1 MVKNET
7 YLLGSQKKENF
18 KRPRAFF
25 TERNDHMLKAGI
37 VGLPNVGKSTLFNAI
52 TKAEALA
59 ANYPFATIEPN
70 VGIVYVQD
78 PRLEVLEK
86 IYKPKKV
93 VPTAYEFIDIAG
105 LVRGASKGEG
115 LGNQFLSHIR
125 EVDAICQVVRCFE
138 DGNITHVEGTVN
150 PIRDIETVNIEL
162 SLADMEQLEKRI
174 SRLEKKAKA
183 KVKEAI
189 EEYDIL
195 IRIKQALDQGV
206 SPRTIGFNEEELKS
220 IKNYS
225 LLTMKPMIYIA
236 NVSEDD
242 LHHPLEN
249 KHYIT
254 LLEHAKREGTDVVLI
269 SAQVEMEIASLEP
282 EEQVTFLEAYGL
294 KKSGLNTVIERS
306 YELLGL
312 KTYFTAGEPEV
323 RAWTF
328 KEGMKAP
335 QCAGIIHSDFE
346 RGFIKAETL
355 AYRDLIK
362 YGTPQVAKENG
373 RVRLEGKEYVVQD
386 GDIMLFRFNV

>member
-1 MVKNET
+1 
-7 YLLGSQKKENF
+7 
-18 KRPRAFF
+18 
-25 TERNDHMLKAGI
+25 MLKAGI
-37 VGLPNVGKSTLFNAI
+37 IGLPNVGKSTLFNAI

-59 ANYPFATIEPN
+59 ANYPFATIDPN
-70 VGIVYVQD
+70 VGVVYVQD
-78 PRLEVLEK
+78 PRLDVLEK

-138 DGNITHVEGTVN
+138 DGNITHVEGSID
-150 PIRDIETVNIEL
+150 PIRDIETIKIEL
-162 SLADMEQLEKRI
+162 NLADMDSIEKRL

-183 KVKEAI
+183 KLKDAI
-189 EEYDIL
+189 EEQEIL
-195 IRIKQALDQGV
+195 LKIKKVLDENG
-206 SPRTIGFNEEELKS
+206 SPRLLTFEEEELKLIRS
-220 IKNYS
+220 FNLLS
-225 LLTMKPMIYIA
+225 LKPMIYIA
-236 NVSEDD
+236 NVSEED
-242 LHHPLEN
+242 LHHPESN
-249 KHYIT
+249 VHYQN
-254 LLEHAKREGTDVVLI
+254 LLKFAKSEGTEVVLI

-282 EEQVTFLEAYGL
+282 EEQLTFLEAYGL
-294 KKSGLNTVIERS
+294 KKSGLNEVIEKS

-328 KEGMKAP
+328 RKGMKAP
-335 QCAGIIHSDFE
+335 QCAGIIHTDFE

-355 AYRDLIK
+355 SYQDLIK
-362 YGTPQVAKENG
+362 YGTPQICKENG
-373 RVRLEGKEYVVQD
+373 KVRLEGKDYVVQD

>member
-1 MVKNET
+1 
-7 YLLGSQKKENF
+7 
-18 KRPRAFF
+18 
-25 TERNDHMLKAGI
+25 MLKAGI

-59 ANYPFATIEPN
+59 ANYPFATIDPN

-78 PRLEVLEK
+78 PRLDVLEK

-138 DGNITHVEGTVN
+138 DGNITHVEGSID
-150 PIRDIETVNIEL
+150 PLRDIETIQIEL
-162 SLADMEQLEKRI
+162 SLADLEQIDKRI

-183 KVKEAI
+183 KVKEAQ
-189 EEYDIL
+189 EEYDVL
-195 IRIKQALDQGV
+195 IRIKGALDQSL
-206 SPRTIGFNEEELKS
+206 SPRTIDFNEEELKL
-220 IKNYS
+220 IKNFS

-242 LHHPLEN
+242 LHHPMSN
-249 KHYIT
+249 KHYT
-254 LLEHAKREGTDVVLI
+254 RLLDKAKENHTEVVLI

-294 KKSGLNTVIERS
+294 KKSGLNEVIEKS
-306 YELLGL
+306 YTLLGL

-328 KEGMKAP
+328 KQGMKAP

-355 AYRDLIK
+355 AYDDLIK
-362 YGTPQVAKENG
+362 YGTPQIAKENG
-373 RVRLEGKEYVVQD
+373 RVRLEGKDYVVQD

>member
-1 MVKNET
+1 MPF
-7 YLLGSQKKENF
+7 LLKGF
-18 KRPRAFF
+18 
-25 TERNDHMLKAGI
+25 DIMLKAGI

-138 DGNITHVEGTVN
+138 DGNITHVEGAID

-195 IRIKQALDQGV
+195 VRIKEALDQGI
-206 SPRTIGFNEEELKS
+206 SPRTIDFDEEALKS
-220 IKNYS
+220 IKNFN

-242 LHHPLEN
+242 LHHPLDN
-249 KHYIT
+249 KHYLS
-254 LLEHAKREGTDVVLI
+254 LLDYAKREGTDVVLI

-282 EEQVTFLEAYGL
+282 EEQVTFLDAYGL
-294 KKSGLNTVIERS
+294 KKSGLNTVIEKS

-362 YGTPQVAKENG
+362 YGTPQIAKENG
-373 RVRLEGKEYVVQD
+373 RVRLEGKEYIVQD

>member
-1 MVKNET
+1 
-7 YLLGSQKKENF
+7 
-18 KRPRAFF
+18 
-25 TERNDHMLKAGI
+25 MLKAGI
-37 VGLPNVGKSTLFNAI
+37 IGLPNVGKSTLFNAI

-70 VGIVYVQD
+70 VGVVYVQD
-78 PRLEVLEK
+78 PRLDVLEK

-138 DGNITHVEGTVN
+138 DGNITHVEGNIDPV
-150 PIRDIETVNIEL
+150 RDIETVKIEL
-162 SLADMEQLEKRI
+162 SLADLDSVDKRI
-174 SRLEKKAKA
+174 YRLEKKAKA
-183 KVKEAI
+183 KLKEAI
-189 EEYDIL
+189 LEHEIL
-195 IRIKQALDQGV
+195 SKIKVVLDDNGN
-206 SPRTIGFNEEELKS
+206 PRLIDFTEEELK
-220 IKNYS
+220 IVKNFN

-236 NVSEDD
+236 NVAEED
-242 LHHPLEN
+242 LHDSSKN
-249 KHYIT
+249 IHYQNLSKLAQT
-254 LLEHAKREGTDVVLI
+254 EGTEVVLI

-282 EEQVTFLEAYGL
+282 EEQLTFLEAYGL
-294 KKSGLNTVIERS
+294 KKSGLNEVIEKS
-306 YELLGL
+306 YYLLGL

-328 KEGMKAP
+328 KKGMKAP
-335 QCAGIIHSDFE
+335 QCAGIIHTDFE

-355 AYRDLIK
+355 AYDDLIK
-362 YGTPQVAKENG
+362 YGTPQIAKENG
-373 RVRLEGKEYVVQD
+373 RVRLEGKDYVVQD

>member
-1 MVKNET
+1 
-7 YLLGSQKKENF
+7 
-18 KRPRAFF
+18 
-25 TERNDHMLKAGI
+25 MLKAGI

-59 ANYPFATIEPN
+59 ANYPFATIDPN
-70 VGIVYVQD
+70 VGVVYVQD
-78 PRLEVLEK
+78 PRLDVLEK

-138 DGNITHVEGTVN
+138 DNNITHVEGSVD
-150 PIRDIETVNIEL
+150 PIRDIETIKIEL
-162 SLADMEQLEKRI
+162 NLADLESIEKRI
-174 SRLEKKAKA
+174 GRLEKKAKA
-183 KVKEAI
+183 KVKEAM
-189 EEYDIL
+189 EEYEVL
-195 IRIKQALDQGV
+195 VKIKETLDANGN
-206 SPRTIGFNEEELKS
+206 PRYLEFSDEQLKL
-220 IKNYS
+220 IKNFNLLS
-225 LLTMKPMIYIA
+225 LKPMIYIA

-242 LHHPLEN
+242 LHHPEAN
-249 KHYIT
+249 QHYQN
-254 LLEHAKREGTDVVLI
+254 LLKYSQKEHTEVVFI

-294 KKSGLNTVIERS
+294 KKSGLNEVIERS
-306 YELLGL
+306 YKLLGL

-355 AYRDLIK
+355 AYDDLLK
-362 YGTPQVAKENG
+362 YKTPQAAKEAG
-373 RVRLEGKEYVVQD
+373 RVRLEGKEYLVQD

>member
-1 MVKNET
+1 
-7 YLLGSQKKENF
+7 
-18 KRPRAFF
+18 
-25 TERNDHMLKAGI
+25 MLKAGI

-59 ANYPFATIEPN
+59 ANYPFATIDPN

-78 PRLEVLEK
+78 PRLDVLEK

-138 DGNITHVEGTVN
+138 DGNITHVEGDID
-150 PIRDIETVNIEL
+150 PIRDIETVTIEL
-162 SLADMEQLEKRI
+162 SLADMEQIEKRI

-183 KVKEAI
+183 KVKEAQ
-189 EEYDIL
+189 EEFDVL
-195 IRIKQALDQGV
+195 KKIKDALDQDI
-206 SPRTIGFNEEELKS
+206 SPRTIYFTDEELKL
-220 IKNYS
+220 IKNFS
-225 LLTMKPMIYIA
+225 LLSMKPMIYIA
-236 NVSEDD
+236 NVSEED
-242 LHHPLEN
+242 LHDPMHN
-249 KHYIT
+249 KHYVR
-254 LLEHAKREGTDVVLI
+254 LLEYAKESKTDVVLI

-282 EEQVTFLEAYGL
+282 EEQLTFLEAYGL
-294 KKSGLNTVIERS
+294 KKSGLNEVIDKS

-312 KTYFTAGEPEV
+312 NTYFTAGEPEV

-328 KEGMKAP
+328 KKGMKAP

-355 AYRDLIK
+355 AYNDLIT

-373 RVRLEGKEYVVQD
+373 KVRLEGKDYVVQD

>member
-1 MVKNET
+1 
-7 YLLGSQKKENF
+7 
-18 KRPRAFF
+18 
-25 TERNDHMLKAGI
+25 MLKAGI

-59 ANYPFATIEPN
+59 ANYPFATIDPN

-138 DGNITHVEGTVN
+138 DTNIVHVEGN
-150 PIRDIETVNIEL
+150 IDPLRDIETIKIEL
-162 SLADMEQLEKRI
+162 NLADLESVDKRI
-174 SRLEKKAKA
+174 GRLEKKAKA
-183 KVKEAI
+183 KVKDAM
-189 EEYDIL
+189 EEYDVL
-195 IRIKQALDQGV
+195 IKIKEVLDAYG
-206 SPRTIGFNEEELKS
+206 SPRTIPFTEEELKL

-225 LLTMKPMIYIA
+225 LLSMKPMIYIA
-236 NVSEDD
+236 NVSEED
-242 LHHPLEN
+242 LHHPADN
-249 KHYIT
+249 KHYQR
-254 LLEHAKREGTDVVLI
+254 LLELARIEGTEVVLI

-282 EEQVTFLEAYGL
+282 EEQLNFLEAYGL
-294 KKSGLNTVIERS
+294 KKSGLNEVIEKS
-306 YELLGL
+306 YQLLGL

-328 KEGMKAP
+328 KKGMKAP
-335 QCAGIIHSDFE
+335 QCAGIIHTDFE

-355 AYRDLIK
+355 SYDDLLK
-362 YGTPQVAKENG
+362 YKTPQAAKEAG

>member
-1 MVKNET
+1 
-7 YLLGSQKKENF
+7 
-18 KRPRAFF
+18 
-25 TERNDHMLKAGI
+25 MLKAGI

-59 ANYPFATIEPN
+59 ANYPFATIDPN

-78 PRLEVLEK
+78 PRLDVLEK

-138 DGNITHVEGTVN
+138 DGNITHVEGDID
-150 PIRDIETVNIEL
+150 PIRDIETVTIEL
-162 SLADMEQLEKRI
+162 SLSDLEQIEKRMA
-174 SRLEKKAKA
+174 RLEKKAKA
-183 KVKEAI
+183 KLKEAQ
-189 EEYDIL
+189 EEYDVL
-195 IRIKQALDQGV
+195 KRIKEALDQGF
-206 SPRTIGFNEEELKS
+206 SPRSVDFSDEELKL
-220 IKNYS
+220 IKNFS

-236 NVSEDD
+236 NVAEED
-242 LHHPLEN
+242 LHEPSKN
-249 KHYIT
+249 KHYIH
-254 LLEHAKREGTDVVLI
+254 LLDYAQKNHTEVVLI

-282 EEQVTFLEAYGL
+282 DEQVTFLEAYGL
-294 KKSGLNTVIERS
+294 KKSGLNEVIEKS
-306 YELLGL
+306 YQLLGL
-312 KTYFTAGEPEV
+312 NTYFTAGEPEV

-328 KEGMKAP
+328 KKGMKAP

-355 AYRDLIK
+355 AYNDLMIYK
-362 YGTPQVAKENG
+362 TPQIAKENG
-373 RVRLEGKEYVVQD
+373 KVRLEGKDYIVQD

>member
-1 MVKNET
+1 
-7 YLLGSQKKENF
+7 
-18 KRPRAFF
+18 
-25 TERNDHMLKAGI
+25 MLRAGI
-37 VGLPNVGKSTLFNAI
+37 IGLPNVGKSTLFNAI

-70 VGIVYVQD
+70 VGVVYVQD
-78 PRLEVLEK
+78 ERLNELEK

-93 VPTAYEFIDIAG
+93 IPTAYEFIDIAG

-125 EVDAICQVVRCFE
+125 EVDAICQVVRCF
-138 DGNITHVEGTVN
+138 DNNQITHVEGSID
-150 PIRDIETVNIEL
+150 PIRDIETIQIEL
-162 SLADMEQLEKRI
+162 SLADLDSVEKRL
-174 SRLEKKAKA
+174 SRLDKKMKAKTKDA
-183 KVKEAI
+183 IDEFNALTKIKEA
-189 EEYDIL
+189 
-195 IRIKQALDQGV
+195 LDRNI
-206 SPRTIGFNEEELKS
+206 SPRTLEFTEEELKT
-220 IKNYS
+220 IKHFN

-242 LHHPLEN
+242 LHHPKEN
-249 KHYIT
+249 KHYQE
-254 LLEHAKREGTDVVLI
+254 LSAYAKDKHIDVVLI

-282 EEQVTFLEAYGL
+282 EEQLTFLEAYGL
-294 KKSGLNTVIERS
+294 KKSGLNEVIEKS

-328 KEGMKAP
+328 TNGMKAP

-355 AYRDLIK
+355 AYDDLMK
-362 YGTPQVAKENG
+362 YKTPQAAKENG
-373 RVRLEGKEYVVQD
+373 RVRLEGKDYVVKD

>member
-1 MVKNET
+1 
-7 YLLGSQKKENF
+7 
-18 KRPRAFF
+18 
-25 TERNDHMLKAGI
+25 MLKAGI
-37 VGLPNVGKSTLFNAI
+37 IGLPNVGKSTLFNAI

-59 ANYPFATIEPN
+59 ANYPFATIDPN
-70 VGIVYVQD
+70 VGVVYVLD
-78 PRLEVLEK
+78 PRLDVLEK

-138 DGNITHVEGTVN
+138 DPNIIHVEGSIN
-150 PIRDIETVNIEL
+150 PLRDIETIKIEL
-162 SLADMEQLEKRI
+162 NLADLESIEKRI
-174 SRLEKKAKA
+174 GRLEKKAKA
-183 KVKEAI
+183 KVKEAMI
-189 EEYDIL
+189 EFDVL
-195 IRIKQALDQGV
+195 SKIKVALDKGDN
-206 SPRTIGFNEEELKS
+206 PRLISFDEEELKL
-220 IKNYS
+220 IKSFNLLS
-225 LLTMKPMIYIA
+225 LKPMIYIA

-249 KHYIT
+249 KYYT
-254 LLEHAKREGTDVVLI
+254 SVLDYAKTENTEVVLI
-269 SAQVEMEIASLEP
+269 SAQVEMEIASLAP
-282 EEQVTFLEAYGL
+282 DEQTTFLEAYGL
-294 KKSGLNTVIERS
+294 KKSGLNEVIERS

-328 KEGMKAP
+328 KNGMKAP

-355 AYRDLIK
+355 AYSDLMK
-362 YGTPQVAKENG
+362 YGTPQLAKEAG
-373 RVRLEGKEYVVQD
+373 KVRLEGKEYVVQD

>member
-1 MVKNET
+1 
-7 YLLGSQKKENF
+7 
-18 KRPRAFF
+18 
-25 TERNDHMLKAGI
+25 MLKAGI

-59 ANYPFATIEPN
+59 ANYPFATIDPN

-78 PRLEVLEK
+78 PRLDVLEK
-86 IYKPKKV
+86 IYKPKRV

-125 EVDAICQVVRCFE
+125 EVDAICQVVRCF
-138 DGNITHVEGTVN
+138 DDNNITHVEGSID
-150 PIRDIETVNIEL
+150 PLRDIETVQIEL
-162 SLADMEQLEKRI
+162 SLADLEQLDKRI
-174 SRLEKKAKA
+174 TRLEKKAKA
-183 KVKEAI
+183 KVKEAQ

-195 IRIKQALDQGV
+195 IKIKGALDQGL
-206 SPRTIGFNEEELKS
+206 SPRTLSFTDEELKMV
-220 IKNYS
+220 KNFS
-225 LLTMKPMIYIA
+225 LLTLKPMIYIA
-236 NVSEDD
+236 NVAEED
-242 LHHPLEN
+242 LHHPLDN
-249 KHYIT
+249 HHYQR
-254 LLEHAKREGTDVVLI
+254 LLRFAEQEGTEVVLI

-282 EEQVTFLEAYGL
+282 EEQLHFLEAYGL
-294 KKSGLNTVIERS
+294 KKSGLNEVIEKS
-306 YELLGL
+306 YKLLGL

-323 RAWTF
+323 RAWTY

-355 AYRDLIK
+355 AFDDLIK
-362 YGTPQVAKENG
+362 YGTPQAAKENG
-373 RVRLEGKEYVVQD
+373 RVRLEGKDYVVQD

>member
-1 MVKNET
+1 
-7 YLLGSQKKENF
+7 
-18 KRPRAFF
+18 
-25 TERNDHMLKAGI
+25 MLKAGI

-59 ANYPFATIEPN
+59 ANYPFATIDPN

-78 PRLEVLEK
+78 PRLDVLEK

-138 DGNITHVEGTVN
+138 DGNITHVEGDID
-150 PIRDIETVNIEL
+150 PIRDIETVTIEL
-162 SLADMEQLEKRI
+162 SLADMEQIEKRI

-183 KVKEAI
+183 KVKEAQ
-189 EEYDIL
+189 EEFDVL
-195 IRIKQALDQGV
+195 KKIKDALDQDI
-206 SPRTIGFNEEELKS
+206 SPRTIDFTDEELKL
-220 IKNYS
+220 IKNFS
-225 LLTMKPMIYIA
+225 LLSMKPMIYIA
-236 NVSEDD
+236 NVSEED
-242 LHHPLEN
+242 LHDPMHN
-249 KHYIT
+249 KHYVR
-254 LLEHAKREGTDVVLI
+254 LLEYAKESKTDVVLI

-282 EEQVTFLEAYGL
+282 EEQLTFLEAYGL
-294 KKSGLNTVIERS
+294 KKSGLNEVIDKS

-312 KTYFTAGEPEV
+312 NTYFTAGEPEV

-328 KEGMKAP
+328 KKGMKAP

-346 RGFIKAETL
+346 RGFIKAESL
-355 AYRDLIK
+355 AYNDLIT

-373 RVRLEGKEYVVQD
+373 KVRLEGKDYVVQD